1 MAMWEYRPSAGAATE
16 LVPLFHNVLE
26 QCAVKPDDTVMV
38 YADQHSPP
46 HYAVAFMAAAQE
58 LGAIS
63 FQLVVPANSVPIE
76 TGVILDAWKNCDLVI
91 DLASY
96 GTSIY
101 RPLRTESLK
110 AGTRILRVTEP
121 EDVLLRMPP
130 DPVVR
135 DRARLSE
142 QMVDKSRTFHITSA
156 AGTDI
161 VVSKEGRKAFGLWGI
176 VDKPGTWD
184 HWPMGLVVVGAN
196 RPGTNGRIV
205 VDVGDIMLS
214 MQRYVSTPVTLTV
227 EEGVITQ
234 IEGGLDAQLLRQ
246 WFESWNDPRAYH
258 ISHVGWGCDHRALW
272 NRLASKGPGGTDDTE
287 SFYGVMQIAFGRDT
301 SFLGGTN
308 DVPAHIDF
316 DCLRNNIA
324 LDGRPVL
331 AEGEFVV
338 EALRHKRGG
347 A

>member
-1 MAMWEYRPSAGAATE
+1 MAMWEYRPSMGAATE
-16 LVPLFHNVLE
+16 LVPLFRHVLE
-26 QCAVKPDDTVMV
+26 LCAVKPGETVMV

-46 HYAVAFMAAAQE
+46 HYAVAFTAAAQE
-58 LGAIS
+58 LAAIS
-63 FQLVVPANSVPIE
+63 FELVVPATSVPVE
-76 TGVILDAWKNCDLVI
+76 TGVILEAWKGSDLVI

-135 DRARLSE
+135 DRAQLSE
-142 QMVDKSRTFHITSA
+142 QLVDASRTFHITSA

-161 VVSKEGRKAFGLWGI
+161 IVNKEGRKAFGLWG
-176 VDKPGTWD
+176 VANKPGMWD

-196 RPGTNGRIV
+196 RKGTNGRIV

-214 MQRYVSTPVTLTV
+214 LQRYVSTPVTLTV
-227 EEGVITQ
+227 EEGIITR
-234 IEGGLDAQLLRQ
+234 IEGALDARLLEQ
-246 WFESWNDPRAYH
+246 WFEAWNDPRAYH
-258 ISHVGWGCDHRALW
+258 ISHVGWGCEHRADW
-272 NRLASKGPGGTDDTE
+272 NRLAAKGVGGTGDTE

-308 DVPAHIDF
+308 DVPAHMDF
-316 DCLRNNIA
+316 DCLRNNIT
-324 LDGRPVL
+324 LDGKPVL
-331 AEGEFVV
+331 ADGEFVV
-338 EALRHKRGG
+338 DALRHKRG
-347 A
+347 

>member
-1 MAMWEYRPSAGAATE
+1 MWEYRPSAGAATE
-16 LVPLFHNVLE
+16 LLPLFRRVLDA
-26 QCAVKPDDTVMV
+26 CAVSDGETVLV
-38 YADQHSPP
+38 YGDPHSPP
-46 HYAVAFMAAAQE
+46 HYAAAFVSAAQE

-63 FQLVVPANSVPIE
+63 FQLTVPANSDPVE
-76 TGVILDAWKNCDLVI
+76 TGVILDAFKGSDLVI

-101 RPLRTESLK
+101 RPLRTEALK

-121 EDVLLRMPP
+121 EDVLFRMPP

-135 DRARLSE
+135 DRAKRSE
-142 QMVDKSRTFHITSA
+142 ELVDDAGVLTITSA

-161 VVSKEGRKAFGLWGI
+161 AVNKEGRKAFGLWGI
-176 VDKPGTWD
+176 ADRPGSWD

-196 RPGTNGRIV
+196 RTGTDGRIV
-205 VDVGDIMLS
+205 LQPGDILLS
-214 MQRYVSTPVTLTV
+214 MQHYVSTLVTVTV
-227 EEGVITQ
+227 REGVIEE
-234 IEGGLDAQLLRQ
+234 IEGGVDAQLLRQ
-246 WFESWNDPRAYH
+246 WFAQWDDERAYQ

-272 NRLASKGPGGTDDTE
+272 DRLGKKAHGGTDDTE

-308 DVPAHIDF
+308 DVPAHMDF

-324 LDGRPVL
+324 LDGVPIV
-331 AEGEFVV
+331 AEGEFVL
-338 EALRHKRGG
+338 EELRHRRQV
-347 A
+347 AV

>member
-1 MAMWEYRPSAGAATE
+1 MWEYRPSAGAATE
-16 LVPLFHNVLE
+16 LLPLFRRVLDA
-26 QCAVKPDDTVMV
+26 CAVSDGETVLV
-38 YADQHSPP
+38 YGDPHSPP
-46 HYAVAFMAAAQE
+46 HYAAAFVSAAQE

-63 FQLVVPANSVPIE
+63 FQLTVPANSDPVE
-76 TGVILDAWKNCDLVI
+76 TGVILDAFKGSDLVI

-101 RPLRTESLK
+101 RPLRTEALK

-121 EDVLLRMPP
+121 EDVLFRMPP

-135 DRARLSE
+135 DRAKRSE
-142 QMVDKSRTFHITSA
+142 ELVDDAGVLTITSA

-161 VVSKEGRKAFGLWGI
+161 AVNKEGRKAFGLWGI
-176 VDKPGTWD
+176 ADRPGSWD

-196 RPGTNGRIV
+196 RAGTDGRIV
-205 VDVGDIMLS
+205 LQPGDILLS
-214 MQRYVSTPVTLTV
+214 MQHYVSTLVTVTV
-227 EEGVITQ
+227 REGVIEE
-234 IEGGLDAQLLRQ
+234 IEGGVDAQLLRQ
-246 WFESWNDPRAYH
+246 WFAQWDDERAYQ

-272 NRLASKGPGGTDDTE
+272 DRLGKKAHGGTDDTE

-308 DVPAHIDF
+308 DVPAHMDF

-324 LDGRPVL
+324 LDGVPIV
-331 AEGEFVV
+331 AEGEFVL
-338 EALRHKRGG
+338 EELRHRRQV
-347 A
+347 AV